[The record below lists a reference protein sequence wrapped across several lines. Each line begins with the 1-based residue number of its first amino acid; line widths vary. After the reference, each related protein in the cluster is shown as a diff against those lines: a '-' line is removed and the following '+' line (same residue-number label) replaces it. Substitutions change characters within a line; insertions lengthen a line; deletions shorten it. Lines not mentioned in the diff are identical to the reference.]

1 MKTIFFWLF
10 SLILLCGEPLNF
22 DNAFKIDAKFTKDSG
37 AVLSFNIDESVYLYK
52 DKFKLTINSNL
63 INDELN
69 LPPTKTYKNHEIYS
83 GQFQILIPQGLIKDL
98 SNIDKFDI
106 KLSLSGCSI
115 DGFCYPPKNFKFD
128 FFRGFS
134 DYKITKTELKN
145 SNLQHQA
152 QRKEAKI
159 AGFFENKNIFWIFAI
174 FFGYGLLMS
183 LTPCVFPMIPILS
196 SILAFKIAKN
206 PNSEKSKQISIKT
219 TLFLSLIY
227 VLSMA
232 FAYALIG
239 AITGLF
245 GFNLNTAFQNPLVSA
260 VISALFVFFAL
271 NMFGVF
277 EINLPSGFQNKI
289 SDKLQQKG
297 GIFAVIF
304 MGMLS
309 ALIVGPCIVAP
320 MAGALIYIANTGDWL
335 IGFFT
340 LFFMGLGMGAPLL
353 AIGAGFGLPRPGAW
367 MSEIRMIF
375 GFLMLFTAV
384 YFSDWVIGKNLA
396 LLFYGIIG
404 VFFAVFLWGA
414 NRLKQGFSLVIFI
427 YSVILI
433 IGFAIGGVKP
443 LKPLQNLGSTNALQS
458 NFNSKLNFKYVSN
471 LGDLNTVLKTSTKP
485 VLLDFWASWC
495 VSCEE
500 FDEILSGVNLDKFE
514 LVRVDMT
521 AQDEKISEILTKF
534 NVLNP
539 PTILFFKNG
548 EEIKSARIVG
558 LVDKSYLNVTIDDVK

>member
-52 DKFKLTINSNL
+52 DKFKLTIKSNL

-128 FFRGFS
+128 FFRGLS

-340 LFFMGLGMGAPLL
+340 LFFMGLGMGVPLL

-367 MSEIRMIF
+367 MGEIRMIF

-443 LKPLQNLGSTNALQS
+443 FKPLQNLGSTNALQS

>member
-22 DNAFKIDAKFTKDSG
+22 DNAFKIDAKFIKDSG

-52 DKFKLTINSNL
+52 DKFKLTIGSNL

-69 LPPTKTYKNHEIYS
+69 LPPTKTYKDHEIYS

-206 PNSEKSKQISIKT
+206 PNGEKSKQISIKT

-340 LFFMGLGMGAPLL
+340 LFFMGLGMGVPLL

-367 MSEIRMIF
+367 MDEIRMIF
-375 GFLMLFTAV
+375 GFLMLFSAV

-443 LKPLQNLGSTNALQS
+443 FKPLQNLGSTNALQS
-458 NFNSKLNFKYVSN
+458 NFNAKLNFKYVSN

-514 LVRVDMT
+514 LIRVDMT

-534 NVLNP
+534 GVLNP

-548 EEIKSARIVG
+548 EEIQSARIVG
-558 LVDKSYLNVTIDDVK
+558 LVEKSYLNATIDDVK

>member
-22 DNAFKIDAKFTKDSG
+22 DNAFKIDAKFIKDSG

-52 DKFKLTINSNL
+52 DKFKLTIGSNL

-69 LPPTKTYKNHEIYS
+69 LPLTKTYKDHEIYS

-206 PNSEKSKQISIKT
+206 PNGEKSKQISIKT

-245 GFNLNTAFQNPLVSA
+245 GFNLNMAFQNPLVSA

-340 LFFMGLGMGAPLL
+340 LFFMGLGMGVPLL

-367 MSEIRMIF
+367 MGEIRMIF
-375 GFLMLFTAV
+375 GFLMLFSAV

-433 IGFAIGGVKP
+433 IGFAVGGVKP
-443 LKPLQNLGSTNALQS
+443 FKPLQNLGSTNALQS
-458 NFNSKLNFKYVSN
+458 NFNAKLNFKYVSN

-514 LVRVDMT
+514 LIRVDMT

-534 NVLNP
+534 GVLNP

-548 EEIKSARIVG
+548 EEIQSARIVG
-558 LVDKSYLNVTIDDVK
+558 LVEKSYLNATIDDVK

>member
-10 SLILLCGEPLNF
+10 SLILLCSEPLNF

-52 DKFKLTINSNL
+52 DKFNLTINSNL

-443 LKPLQNLGSTNALQS
+443 FKPLQNLGSTNALQS
-458 NFNSKLNFKYVSN
+458 NFNSKLNFKYISN

>member
-22 DNAFKIDAKFTKDSG
+22 DNAFKIDAKFIKDSG

-52 DKFKLTINSNL
+52 DKFKLTISSNL

-69 LPPTKTYKNHEIYS
+69 LPPTKTYKDHEIYS

-206 PNSEKSKQISIKT
+206 PNGEKSKQISIKT
-219 TLFLSLIY
+219 MLFLSLIY

-340 LFFMGLGMGAPLL
+340 LFFMGLGMGVPLL
-353 AIGAGFGLPRPGAW
+353 AIGTGFGLPRPGAW
-367 MSEIRMIF
+367 MGEIRMIF
-375 GFLMLFTAV
+375 GFLMLFSAV

-404 VFFAVFLWGA
+404 VFFAVFLWDS

-443 LKPLQNLGSTNALQS
+443 FKPLQNLGSTNALQS
-458 NFNSKLNFKYVSN
+458 NFNAKLNFKYVSN

-514 LVRVDMT
+514 LIRVDMT

-534 NVLNP
+534 GVLNP

-548 EEIKSARIVG
+548 EEIQSARIVG
-558 LVDKSYLNVTIDDVK
+558 LVEKSYLNATIDDVK

>member
-10 SLILLCGEPLNF
+10 SLILLCSEPLNF

-52 DKFKLTINSNL
+52 DKFNLTINSNL

-289 SDKLQQKG
+289 SDKLQQKR

-367 MSEIRMIF
+367 MGEIRMIF

-443 LKPLQNLGSTNALQS
+443 FKPLQNLGSTNALQS

>member
-22 DNAFKIDAKFTKDSG
+22 DNAFKIDAKFIKDSG

-52 DKFKLTINSNL
+52 DKFKLTISSNL

-69 LPPTKTYKNHEIYS
+69 LPPTKTYKDHEIYS

-206 PNSEKSKQISIKT
+206 PNGEKSKQISIKT
-219 TLFLSLIY
+219 MLFLSLIY

-340 LFFMGLGMGAPLL
+340 LFFMGLGMGVPLL
-353 AIGAGFGLPRPGAW
+353 AIGTGFGLPRPGAW
-367 MSEIRMIF
+367 MGEIRMIF
-375 GFLMLFTAV
+375 GFLMLFSAV

-404 VFFAVFLWGA
+404 VFFAVFLWGS

-443 LKPLQNLGSTNALQS
+443 FQPLQNVGSTNALQS
-458 NFNSKLNFKYVSN
+458 NFNAKLNFKYVSN

-514 LVRVDMT
+514 LIRVDMT

-534 NVLNP
+534 GVLNP

-548 EEIKSARIVG
+548 EEIQSARIVG
-558 LVDKSYLNVTIDDVK
+558 LVEKSYLNATIDDVK

>member
-22 DNAFKIDAKFTKDSG
+22 DNAFKIDAKFIKDSG

-52 DKFKLTINSNL
+52 DKFKLTISSNL
-63 INDELN
+63 INDDLN

-367 MSEIRMIF
+367 MGEIRMIF

-443 LKPLQNLGSTNALQS
+443 FKPLQNLGSTNALQS

>member
-37 AVLSFNIDESVYLYK
+37 AVLSFNIDESAYLYK

>member
-52 DKFKLTINSNL
+52 DQFKLTINSNL

-196 SILAFKIAKN
+196 SILAFKTAKN

-404 VFFAVFLWGA
+404 VFFAVFLWGT

-443 LKPLQNLGSTNALQS
+443 FKPLQNLGSTNALQS
-458 NFNSKLNFKYVSN
+458 NFNSKLNFKYISI
-471 LGDLNTVLKTSTKP
+471 LGDLNTILKTSTKP

>member
-22 DNAFKIDAKFTKDSG
+22 DNAFKIDAKFIKDSG

-52 DKFKLTINSNL
+52 DKFKLTISSNL

-69 LPPTKTYKNHEIYS
+69 LPPTKTYKDHEIYS

-206 PNSEKSKQISIKT
+206 PNGEKSKQISIKT
-219 TLFLSLIY
+219 MLFLSLIY

-340 LFFMGLGMGAPLL
+340 LFFMGLGMGVPLL
-353 AIGAGFGLPRPGAW
+353 AIGTGFGLPRPGAW
-367 MSEIRMIF
+367 MGEIRMIF
-375 GFLMLFTAV
+375 GFLMLFSAV

-404 VFFAVFLWGA
+404 VFFAVFLWGS

-443 LKPLQNLGSTNALQS
+443 FKPLQNLGSTNALQS
-458 NFNSKLNFKYVSN
+458 NFNAKLNFKYVSN
-471 LGDLNTVLKTSTKP
+471 LGDLNTALKTSTKP

-514 LVRVDMT
+514 LIRVDMT

-534 NVLNP
+534 GVLNP

-548 EEIKSARIVG
+548 EEIQSARIVG
-558 LVDKSYLNVTIDDVK
+558 LVEKSYLNATIDDVK

>member
-375 GFLMLFTAV
+375 GFLMLFSAV
-384 YFSDWVIGKNLA
+384 YFSDWVIGKNLV

-443 LKPLQNLGSTNALQS
+443 FKPLQNLGSNNALQS
-458 NFNSKLNFKYVSN
+458 NFNAKLNFKYISN
-471 LGDLNTVLKTSTKP
+471 LSDLNTVLKTSTKP

-548 EEIKSARIVG
+548 EEIQSARIVG
-558 LVDKSYLNVTIDDVK
+558 LVEKSYLNATIDDVK

>member
-1 MKTIFFWLF
+1 MRAIFFWLF
-10 SLILLCGEPLNF
+10 SLILLYGEPLNF
-22 DNAFKIDAKFTKDSG
+22 DNAFKIEAKFIKDSG
-37 AVLSFNIDESVYLYK
+37 AVLNFNVDESVYLYK
-52 DKFKLTINSNL
+52 EKFELSINSNL
-63 INDELN
+63 INDKLN
-69 LPPTKTYKNHEIYS
+69 LPPIKTYKDHEIYS
-83 GQFQILIPQGLIKDL
+83 GQFQILIPQGLIEDL
-98 SNIDKFDI
+98 SNIDKFEL

-115 DGFCYPPKNFKFD
+115 DGFCYPPKKFKFD
-128 FFRGFS
+128 FFRGLS
-134 DYKITKTELKN
+134 GYKITKIELKN
-145 SNLQHQA
+145 SNLQHQS

-245 GFNLNTAFQNPLVSA
+245 GFNLNTAFQNPLASA
-260 VISALFVFFAL
+260 VISGLFVLFAL

-289 SDKLQQKG
+289 SNKLQQKG

-335 IGFFT
+335 LGFFT

-353 AIGAGFGLPRPGAW
+353 VIGAGFGLPRPGAW
-367 MSEIRMIF
+367 MNEIRMIF
-375 GFLMLFTAV
+375 GFLMLYTAV

-396 LLFYGIIG
+396 LLFYGVIG
-404 VFFAVFLWGA
+404 VFFAVFLWGS
-414 NRLKQGFSLVIFI
+414 NRLKKGFSLVIFI

-433 IGFAIGGVKP
+433 IGFSIGGTKP
-443 LKPLQNLGSTNALQS
+443 FKPLQNLGTTNALQS
-458 NFNSKLNFKYVSN
+458 NFDTKLNFKYISN
-471 LGDLNTVLKTSTKP
+471 LSDLNTVLKTSTKP

-500 FDEILSGVNLDKFE
+500 FDEVLSDVNLDKFE
-514 LVRVDMT
+514 LLRIDMT
-521 AQDEKISEILTKF
+521 NQDEKISEILTNF
-534 NVLNP
+534 GVLNP

-548 EEIKSARIVG
+548 EEIRSARIVG
-558 LVDKSYLNVTIDDVK
+558 LVEKSYLNTIIDDVK

>member
-22 DNAFKIDAKFTKDSG
+22 DNAFKIDAKFIKDSG

-52 DKFKLTINSNL
+52 DKFKLTIGSNL

-69 LPPTKTYKNHEIYS
+69 LPPTKTYKDHEIYS

-152 QRKEAKI
+152 QRKETKI

-340 LFFMGLGMGAPLL
+340 LFFMGLGMGVPLL

-367 MSEIRMIF
+367 MGEIRMIF
-375 GFLMLFTAV
+375 GFLMLFSAV

-443 LKPLQNLGSTNALQS
+443 FKPLQNLGSNNALQS
-458 NFNSKLNFKYVSN
+458 NFNAKLNFKYVSN

-514 LVRVDMT
+514 LIRVDMT

-534 NVLNP
+534 GVLNP

-548 EEIKSARIVG
+548 EEIQSARIVG
-558 LVDKSYLNVTIDDVK
+558 LVEKSYLNATIDDVK

>member
-22 DNAFKIDAKFTKDSG
+22 DNAFKIDAKFIKDSG

-52 DKFKLTINSNL
+52 DKFKLTISSNL

-69 LPPTKTYKNHEIYS
+69 LPPTKTYKDHEIYS

-206 PNSEKSKQISIKT
+206 PNGEKSKQISIKT
-219 TLFLSLIY
+219 MLFLSLIY

-340 LFFMGLGMGAPLL
+340 LFFMGLGMGVPLL
-353 AIGAGFGLPRPGAW
+353 GTGFGLPRPGAW
-367 MSEIRMIF
+367 MGEIRMIF
-375 GFLMLFTAV
+375 GFLMLFSAV

-404 VFFAVFLWGA
+404 VFFAVFLWGS

-443 LKPLQNLGSTNALQS
+443 FKPLQNLGSTNALQS
-458 NFNSKLNFKYVSN
+458 NFNAKLNFKYVSN

-514 LVRVDMT
+514 LIRVDMT

-534 NVLNP
+534 GVLNP

-548 EEIKSARIVG
+548 EEIQSARIVG
-558 LVDKSYLNVTIDDVK
+558 LVEKSYLNATIDDVK

>member
-1 MKTIFFWLF
+1 MRAIFFWLF
-10 SLILLCGEPLNF
+10 SLILLYGEPLNF
-22 DNAFKIDAKFTKDSG
+22 DNAFKIEAKFIKDSG
-37 AVLSFNIDESVYLYK
+37 AVLNFNVDESVYLYK
-52 DKFKLTINSNL
+52 EKFELSINSNL
-63 INDELN
+63 INDKLN
-69 LPPTKTYKNHEIYS
+69 LPPIKTYKDHEIYS

-98 SNIDKFDI
+98 SNIDKFEL

-115 DGFCYPPKNFKFD
+115 DGFCYPPKKFKFD
-128 FFRGFS
+128 FFRGLS
-134 DYKITKTELKN
+134 GYKITKIELKN
-145 SNLQHQA
+145 SNLQHQS

-196 SILAFKIAKN
+196 SILAFKITKN
-206 PNSEKSKQISIKT
+206 SNSEKSKQISIKT

-227 VLSMA
+227 VFSMA

-245 GFNLNTAFQNPLVSA
+245 GFNLNTTFQNPLVSA
-260 VISALFVFFAL
+260 VISGLFVLFAL

-335 IGFFT
+335 LGFFT

-353 AIGAGFGLPRPGAW
+353 VIGAGFGLPRPGAW
-367 MSEIRMIF
+367 MNEIRMIF

-396 LLFYGIIG
+396 LLFYGVIG
-404 VFFAVFLWGA
+404 VFFAVFLWGS
-414 NRLKQGFSLVIFI
+414 NRLKKGFSLVIFI

-433 IGFAIGGVKP
+433 IGFSIGGTKP
-443 LKPLQNLGSTNALQS
+443 FKPLQNLGTTNALQS
-458 NFNSKLNFKYVSN
+458 NFDTKLNFKYISN
-471 LGDLNTVLKTSTKP
+471 LSDLNTVLKTSTNP

-500 FDEILSGVNLDKFE
+500 FDEVLSDVNLDKFE
-514 LVRVDMT
+514 L
-521 AQDEKISEILTKF
+521 I
-534 NVLNP
+534 
-539 PTILFFKNG
+539 
-548 EEIKSARIVG
+548 
-558 LVDKSYLNVTIDDVK
+558 

>member
-22 DNAFKIDAKFTKDSG
+22 DNAFKIDAKFIKDSG

-52 DKFKLTINSNL
+52 DKFKLTISSNL

-69 LPPTKTYKNHEIYS
+69 LPPTKTYKDHEIYS

-152 QRKEAKI
+152 QRKETKI

-340 LFFMGLGMGAPLL
+340 LFFMGLGMGVPLL

-367 MSEIRMIF
+367 MGEIRMIF
-375 GFLMLFTAV
+375 GFLMLFSAV

-443 LKPLQNLGSTNALQS
+443 FKPLQNLGSNNALQS
-458 NFNSKLNFKYVSN
+458 NFNAKLNFKYVSN

-514 LVRVDMT
+514 LIRVDMT

-534 NVLNP
+534 GVLNP

-548 EEIKSARIVG
+548 EEIQSARIVG
-558 LVDKSYLNVTIDDVK
+558 LVEKSYLNATIDDVK

>member
-22 DNAFKIDAKFTKDSG
+22 DNAFKIDAKFIKDSG

-52 DKFKLTINSNL
+52 DKFKLTISSNL

-69 LPPTKTYKNHEIYS
+69 LPPTKTYKDHEIYS

-206 PNSEKSKQISIKT
+206 PNGEKSKQISIKT
-219 TLFLSLIY
+219 MLFLSLIY

-340 LFFMGLGMGAPLL
+340 LFFMGLGMGVPLL
-353 AIGAGFGLPRPGAW
+353 AIGTGFGLPRPGAW
-367 MSEIRMIF
+367 MGEIRMIF
-375 GFLMLFTAV
+375 GFLMLFSAV

-404 VFFAVFLWGA
+404 VFFAVFLWGS

-443 LKPLQNLGSTNALQS
+443 FKPLQNLGSNNALQS
-458 NFNSKLNFKYVSN
+458 NFNAKLNFKYVSN

-514 LVRVDMT
+514 LIRVDMT

-534 NVLNP
+534 GVLNP

-548 EEIKSARIVG
+548 EEIQSARIVG
-558 LVDKSYLNVTIDDVK
+558 LVEKSYLNATIDDVK

>member
-1 MKTIFFWLF
+1 M
-10 SLILLCGEPLNF
+10 
-22 DNAFKIDAKFTKDSG
+22 
-37 AVLSFNIDESVYLYK
+37 
-52 DKFKLTINSNL
+52 

-69 LPPTKTYKNHEIYS
+69 LPPTKTYKDHEIYS

-128 FFRGFS
+128 FFRGLS

-245 GFNLNTAFQNPLVSA
+245 GFNLNTTFQNPLVSA

-335 IGFFT
+335 LGFFT

-353 AIGAGFGLPRPGAW
+353 VIGAGFGLPRPGAW
-367 MSEIRMIF
+367 MGEIRMIF
-375 GFLMLFTAV
+375 GFLMLFSAV

-443 LKPLQNLGSTNALQS
+443 FKPLQNLGSNNALQS
-458 NFNSKLNFKYVSN
+458 NFNAKLNFKYISN
-471 LGDLNTVLKTSTKP
+471 LSDLNTVLKTSTKP

-514 LVRVDMT
+514 LIRVDMT

-534 NVLNP
+534 GVLNP

-548 EEIKSARIVG
+548 EEIQSARIVG
-558 LVDKSYLNVTIDDVK
+558 LVEKSYLNATIDDVK

>member
-22 DNAFKIDAKFTKDSG
+22 DNAFKIDAKFIKDSG

-52 DKFKLTINSNL
+52 DKFKLTISSNL

-69 LPPTKTYKNHEIYS
+69 LPPTKTYKDHEIYS

-206 PNSEKSKQISIKT
+206 PNGEKSKQISIKT
-219 TLFLSLIY
+219 MLFLSLIY

-340 LFFMGLGMGAPLL
+340 LFFMGLGMGVPLL
-353 AIGAGFGLPRPGAW
+353 AIGTGFGLPRPGAW
-367 MSEIRMIF
+367 MGEIRMIF
-375 GFLMLFTAV
+375 GFLMLFSAV

-404 VFFAVFLWGA
+404 VFFAVFLWGS

-443 LKPLQNLGSTNALQS
+443 FKPLQNLGSTNALQS
-458 NFNSKLNFKYVSN
+458 NFNAKLNFKYVSN

-514 LVRVDMT
+514 LIRVDMT

-534 NVLNP
+534 GVLNP

-548 EEIKSARIVG
+548 EEIQSARIVG
-558 LVDKSYLNVTIDDVK
+558 LVEKSYLNATIDDVK

>member
-98 SNIDKFDI
+98 SNIHKFDI

-443 LKPLQNLGSTNALQS
+443 FKPLQNLGSTNALQS

>member
-22 DNAFKIDAKFTKDSG
+22 DNAFKIDAKFIKDSG

-52 DKFKLTINSNL
+52 DKFKLTIGSNL

-69 LPPTKTYKNHEIYS
+69 LPLTKTYKDHEIYS

-159 AGFFENKNIFWIFAI
+159 AGFFENKNIFWIFVI

-206 PNSEKSKQISIKT
+206 PNGEKSKQISIKT

-277 EINLPSGFQNKI
+277 AINLPSGFQTKI

-309 ALIVGPCIVAP
+309 ALIVGPYIVAP

-340 LFFMGLGMGAPLL
+340 LFFMGLGMGVPLL

-367 MSEIRMIF
+367 MGEIRMIF
-375 GFLMLFTAV
+375 GFLMLFSAV

-443 LKPLQNLGSTNALQS
+443 FKPLQNLGSNNALQS
-458 NFNSKLNFKYVSN
+458 NFNAKLNFKYVSN

-514 LVRVDMT
+514 LIRVDMT

-534 NVLNP
+534 GVLNP

-548 EEIKSARIVG
+548 EEIQSARIVG
-558 LVDKSYLNVTIDDVK
+558 LVEKSYLNATIDDVK

>member
-22 DNAFKIDAKFTKDSG
+22 DNAFKIDAKFIKDSG

-52 DKFKLTINSNL
+52 DKFKLTIGSNL

-69 LPPTKTYKNHEIYS
+69 LPPTKTYKDHEIYS

-152 QRKEAKI
+152 QRKETKI

-232 FAYALIG
+232 LACALIG

-340 LFFMGLGMGAPLL
+340 LFFMGLGMGVPLL

-367 MSEIRMIF
+367 MGEIRMIF
-375 GFLMLFTAV
+375 GFLMLFSAV

-443 LKPLQNLGSTNALQS
+443 FKPLQNLGSNNALQS
-458 NFNSKLNFKYVSN
+458 NFNAKLNFKYVSN

-514 LVRVDMT
+514 LIRVDMT

-534 NVLNP
+534 GVLNP

-548 EEIKSARIVG
+548 EEIQSARIVG
-558 LVDKSYLNVTIDDVK
+558 LVEKSYLNATIDDVK

>member
-69 LPPTKTYKNHEIYS
+69 LPPTKTYKDHEIYS

-128 FFRGFS
+128 FFRGLS

-245 GFNLNTAFQNPLVSA
+245 GFNLNTTFQNPLVSA

-289 SDKLQQKG
+289 SDKLQKKG

-340 LFFMGLGMGAPLL
+340 LFFMGLGMGVPLL

-367 MSEIRMIF
+367 MGEIRMIF
-375 GFLMLFTAV
+375 GFLMLFSAV

-443 LKPLQNLGSTNALQS
+443 FKPLQNLGSTSALQS
-458 NFNSKLNFKYVSN
+458 NFNAKLNFKYVSN

-514 LVRVDMT
+514 LIRVDMT

-534 NVLNP
+534 GVLNP

-548 EEIKSARIVG
+548 EEIQSARIVG
-558 LVDKSYLNVTIDDVK
+558 LVEKSYLNATIDDVK